1 MQPSAAHPA
10 PNQRGFVFLLVLLLL
25 AVSVTIIGAGLTRTV
40 MQARAAEIQ
49 LDAYRQHHE
58 MLGVRDTV
66 FTFLRNKTTDEI
78 TAIAASGKDA
88 QRIEL
93 DDGVTMRM
101 TIADGQ
107 GKLLLTNVDEI
118 ENTNERDWL
127 IHALQY
133 LPADQY
139 HDLTRRAGPIRL
151 SLRGTP
157 DEVLYAATHADEKLT
172 NALIS
177 ARGEPIESQSQLIQA
192 LRRSGINAQ
201 QSMDIAIRFDFEPKI
216 WLLQVEA
223 FHPELSRGF
232 RYDVTAELG
241 IIPRIYDWRLVN

>member
-1 MQPSAAHPA
+1 MRTANAQPTSRRPA
-10 PNQRGFVFLLVLLLL
+10 FVFLIVLLLL
-25 AVSVTIIGAGLTRTV
+25 VVAITIIGGGLTRTV
-40 MQARAAEIQ
+40 MQARAAEMQ
-49 LDAYRQHHE
+49 LDAYRRHHE

-118 ENTNERDWL
+118 DNKGDREWL
-127 IHALQY
+127 IKALRY
-133 LPADQY
+133 LPADRY
-139 HDLTRRAGPIRL
+139 HELTRRAGPIRL

-157 DEVLYAATHADEKLT
+157 DEVLYAATHADDQLT
-172 NALIS
+172 AALIT
-177 ARGEPIESQSQLIQA
+177 ARGDDLQSQAQLIQA
-192 LRRSGINAQ
+192 LRRSGVDAQ
-201 QSMDIAIRFDFEPKI
+201 LSMDIAARFDFDSKI

-241 IIPRIYDWRLVN
+241 TIPRIYDWRLVN